1 MSPTL
6 RRFMTLSLAALAAT
20 AITSCSSSASPAT
33 STTAPASTPA
43 AKSNYPFTIENC
55 GRTYTYTQA
64 PTRVLVGWPKT
75 VETLAAL
82 GVGSTVTGYISNKF
96 GPAPQGVTAK
106 ALSTDY
112 TPSAETILSAK
123 PDFFLANGDSQL
135 SGSRGSVTPDDLS
148 KIGANAY
155 VMGNDC
161 KDFKGGTTVDT
172 VYQDITNL
180 GRIFNVPDK
189 AAALNSTLRARVAA
203 AAGLRGSAPAPRI
216 AYVSVYED
224 KLYALSGLSY
234 AAQVEGVGGVN
245 VLADPNQSFGEISSE
260 KVLTLDVDAIVFV
273 YNFELETIDQ
283 QKSKIVK
290 VLGNSR
296 AVRNGKIVGVP
307 NTLAE
312 GPGVAVVEA
321 IELIAKT
328 IYG

>member
-1 MSPTL
+1 MSASL
-6 RRFMTLSLAALAAT
+6 RRVLALSLATLAVTLT
-20 AITSCSSSASPAT
+20 ACSSSDSPGTSTASPT
-33 STTAPASTPA
+33 STSA
-43 AKSNYPFTIENC
+43 AQGNYPFTIQNC

-64 PTRVLVGWPKT
+64 PTRVLAGWPKT
-75 VETLAAL
+75 VETLDAL
-82 GVGSTVTGYISNKF
+82 GVGSTLIGYLAGKF
-96 GPAPQGVTAK
+96 GPAPQGSTVQALTAEY
-106 ALSTDY
+106 A
-112 TPSAETILSAK
+112 PAAETILTAN
-123 PDFFLANGDSQL
+123 PDFFLANGDTQL
-135 SGSRGSVTPDDLS
+135 SGSQGSVTPDDLS
-148 KIGANAY
+148 RIGANAY

-161 KDFKGGTTVDT
+161 EDTKGGTTVDT

-203 AAGLRGSAPAPRI
+203 AADLRGSAPAPRI

-245 VLADPNQSFGEISSE
+245 ILADPNQRFGEISAE
-260 KVLTLDVDAIVFV
+260 KVLTLDADAVVFA
-273 YNFELETIDQ
+273 YNFELETIDE

-296 AVRNGKIVGVP
+296 AVRDGKIVGVP